1 MRVLVIGIIAAA
13 VIATVAP
20 AFSQVSLLFPHGVA
34 SGDVRETSALLWTR
48 PSRLAPVTVEVS
60 ADPQFGSIAFQRT
73 VTPNPERDL
82 TVKVLASGLAPATRY
97 YYRFRAGRGAYSQQG
112 AFVTPPAAD
121 ASADLTFAY
130 SACSDGGHVGGVPAL
145 SLGLL
150 DAVVAD
156 RPDFFAH
163 LGDNMYPDSSLVPN
177 PVFTL
182 EAYRGKYKE
191 IRSIPT
197 FRNFTASTSMI
208 VTWDDH
214 EVENDYDR
222 ETVDARRWAEGHRA
236 FMEYSPIAE
245 QPGGRIYRKFRWGRE
260 IELFVLDGRSYRSR
274 HVSKTAAC
282 DNPPGGRVPDLA
294 PTLPPPIRAA
304 FAPLVPQMRLPVP
317 PGCLE
322 ALADPNRTML
332 GIGQKLWLKQE
343 LARSTATWKLI
354 LNQTPIQEFFALP
367 YDRWE
372 GYAAERV
379 EILTF
384 IRDSGIKN
392 VVWLTGDTHATLVND
407 VRLSTFA
414 PPFATAGMK
423 EVVTG
428 PIAATPYA
436 ESVAGVGGRAVVPA
450 LLAFFTAP
458 VPQGVG
464 MSCAVMDRYTY
475 AKVEVSSRARTVT
488 ITPKDAAGRPICRA
502 PLVITATP

>member
-1 MRVLVIGIIAAA
+1 MRAFVIGIIAATM
-13 VIATVAP
+13 IAGQAP
-20 AFSQVSLLFPHGVA
+20 AFSHVSMLFPHGVA
-34 SGDVRETSALLWTR
+34 SGDVRETSAVLWTR
-48 PSRLAPVTVEVS
+48 PSRIAPVTVEVS
-60 ADPQFGSIAFQRT
+60 ADPQFGTIAFERT
-73 VTPNPERDL
+73 VRPSPDRDL
-82 TVKVLASGLAPATRY
+82 TVKILASGLKPATRY
-97 YYRFRAGRGAYSQQG
+97 HYRFRIGRGAYSQKG
-112 AFVTPPAAD
+112 TFVTPPEED
-121 ASADLTFAY
+121 VSADLTLAY

-182 EAYRGKYKE
+182 EAYRAKYKE
-191 IRSIPT
+191 LRSIAT
-197 FRNFTASTSMI
+197 FRNFAASTPMI

-214 EVENDYDR
+214 EVQNDYDR
-222 ETVDARRWAEGHRA
+222 ETVDPRRWAEGHRA

-245 QPGGRIYRKFRWGRE
+245 QPGGRIYRKFRWGRDV
-260 IELFVLDGRSYRSR
+260 ELFVLDGRSYRSR
-274 HVSKTAAC
+274 HVSKTPVC
-282 DNPPGGRVPDLA
+282 DNPPGSRVPDLA

-322 ALADPNRTML
+322 AIADPNRTML
-332 GIGQKLWLKQE
+332 GPVQKTWLKRE

-354 LNQTPIQEFFALP
+354 LNQTPIQEFFANP

-372 GYAAERV
+372 GYAAERL

-384 IRDSGIKN
+384 IRASGIKN
-392 VVWLTGDTHATLVND
+392 VVWLTGDTHATFVND
-407 VRLSTFA
+407 VRLSTFS
-414 PPFATAGMK
+414 PPFETTGMK

-436 ESVAGVGGRAVVPA
+436 ESVAGEVGRAVVPA
-450 LLAFFTAP
+450 LLAFLTTP
-458 VPQGVG
+458 VPHGVG
-464 MSCAVMDRYTY
+464 MSCAVLDRYTY

-488 ITPKDAAGRPICRA
+488 ITPKDGAGRPICLA
-502 PLVITATP
+502 PLVITAAP